1 MKKNHFHYLHLTI
14 TILLLFATAVL
25 QEVKSNNLNQEAVE
39 NSVTSDDGYKSLGKV
54 SVCEKDGSA
63 PSCLIYSA
71 YEDLNN
77 GRIFLC
83 YGDADPDNMDNRFY
97 AQRSDD
103 NRWRYRVLI
112 NEEWLYFDL

>member
-1 MKKNHFHYLHLTI
+1 MKKNYFHYLHLTI

-25 QEVKSNNLNQEAVE
+25 QEVKSNNLNQAVE

-63 PSCLIYSA
+63 PSCSIYSA

-83 YGDADPDNMDNRFY
+83 YRDADPDNMDNRFY

-112 NEEWLYFDL
+112 DYKWLYFDL